1 MYHVKRW
8 TRESEKVAVFWK
20 LNLQPLR
27 VDAIC
32 VDDIRT
38 HACWCFLQ
46 REWETYPQNN
56 PGIQD
61 LLNIP
66 EIQDLLNISQVAE
79 EQKTCS
85 TAYRPQLGV
94 QVT

>member
-1 MYHVKRW
+1 MYRVKRW
-8 TRESEKVAVFWK
+8 TRESEKAAVFENWTYNPWG
-20 LNLQPLR
+20 LMLPVFALMT
-27 VDAIC
+27 VG
-32 VDDIRT
+32 T

-61 LLNIP
+61 LLNI
-66 EIQDLLNISQVAE
+66 SQVAE

-85 TAYRPQLGV
+85 IAYRPQLGV
-94 QVT
+94 QVA